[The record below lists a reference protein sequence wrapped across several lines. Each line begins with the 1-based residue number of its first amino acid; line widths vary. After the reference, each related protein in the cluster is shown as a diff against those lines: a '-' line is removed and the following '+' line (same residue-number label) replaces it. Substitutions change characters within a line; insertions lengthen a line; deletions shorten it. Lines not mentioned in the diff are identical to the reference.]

1 MLVPRGKYFSFE
13 QNTEIAD
20 TQIYQTLISTT
31 SAHFEKQPPQK
42 IKGHYYWQKPS
53 QPFYIFYV
61 HHICLKKKANLPCR
75 TKQKRP
81 TVTTTGI
88 TRHHGSR

>member
-31 SAHFEKQPPQK
+31 SAHFEKQPPKK

-53 QPFYIFYV
+53 QPFYIFLCSPYMFE
-61 HHICLKKKANLPCR
+61 KK
-75 TKQKRP
+75 
-81 TVTTTGI
+81 
-88 TRHHGSR
+88 S